1 MYNYIHKPTIERK
14 VTAAMKKIISM
25 LIALILVLTAMSFT
39 VTATAQCSEMY
50 VVSKNG
56 KGVNVRAAP
65 SKQAAVLRKVDYGEV
80 VLVDWSYAGND
91 GWTQIFWGSWG
102 DGYIMSRYLVDY
114 QPGPAPAPKK
124 DQPKKTTSAVDRS
137 LEAELA
143 SEKAVAEPF
152 YIAAR
157 PTRTLGWINFRTGP
171 ATTTSRIRS
180 MDGSTELTVVAE
192 TNNWYKALD
201 PQTNRIGYISKNYS
215 VRLAKQYIAKT
226 VTDTDAQK
234 LGQLNVNG
242 EFDLSCKLPEGYE
255 LQVVNV
261 QGGRIIA
268 SILPADITK
277 PQMYLSIAFDETY
290 ADVERMND
298 LSENELALL
307 EETYS
312 DMNEVAI
319 TYRETGYGTKLLV
332 AREIGSDVDFV
343 DILAIYKGY
352 FIEFNMTPNPNS
364 ANQSLSDAQVQMCID
379 FLTNLNF
386 TPVAK

>member
-1 MYNYIHKPTIERK
+1 MLKKTIALAL
-14 VTAAMKKIISM
+14 T
-25 LIALILVLTAMSFT
+25 LALILIST
-39 VTATAQCSEMY
+39 VSAASAWGASTMY
-50 VVSKNG
+50 VKTENG
-56 KGVNVRAAP
+56 KGVNVRSSPNLGNNIIGSVAYGG
-65 SKQAAVLRKVDYGEV
+65 SVLA
-80 VLVDWSYAGND
+80 DWSYAGND
-91 GWTQIFWGSWG
+91 GWTRVVWGSMG

-114 QPGPAPAPKK
+114 QPGPAPTPKK
-124 DQPKKTTSAVDRS
+124 DQQKKAATPAVDRS
-137 LEAELA
+137 LEAELT

-157 PTRTLGWINFRTGP
+157 PSRTSGWINFRTGP

-180 MDGSTELTVVAE
+180 MDGSTELTVLAE

-201 PQTNRIGYISKNYS
+201 PQTGKIGYISKNYS
-215 VRLAKQYIAKT
+215 VRLAKQYVTET
-226 VTDTDAQK
+226 VTDAGTQK
-234 LGQLNVNG
+234 LGTLNVNG
-242 EFDLSCKLPEGYE
+242 EFDLTCKLPEGYD

-261 QGGRIIA
+261 RGGKIIA
-268 SILPADITK
+268 SVLPVDITK

-290 ADVERMND
+290 GNVERMND
-298 LSENELALL
+298 LSDDELALL
-307 EETYS
+307 EQTFT

-319 TYRETGYGTKLLV
+319 SYRETGHGTKLLV

-352 FIEFNMTPNPNS
+352 FVEFNMTPNPNA
-364 ANQSLSDAQVQMCID
+364 ANQSLSNAQVQMCID

>member
-1 MYNYIHKPTIERK
+1 MLK
-14 VTAAMKKIISM
+14 KKIA
-25 LIALILVLTAMSFT
+25 LALALALILVSTIT
-39 VTATAQCSEMY
+39 VASAWGSSTMY
-50 VVSKNG
+50 VKTENG
-56 KGVNVRAAP
+56 KGVPVRSSPNLGDNVIGSVA
-65 SKQAAVLRKVDYGEV
+65 YGGSV
-80 VLVDWSYAGND
+80 QVDWSYAGND

-157 PTRTLGWINFRTGP
+157 PTRTSGWINFRTGP
-171 ATTTSRIRS
+171 STTTSRIRS
-180 MDGSTELTVVAE
+180 MDGSTELTVLAE

-201 PQTNRIGYISKNYS
+201 PQTNKIGYISKNYS

-255 LQVVNV
+255 LKVVNV
-261 QGGRIIA
+261 RGGRIIA

-298 LSENELALL
+298 LNEEELAFL
-307 EETYS
+307 EQTFT
-312 DMNEVAI
+312 DMNDVAI
-319 TYRETGYGTKLLV
+319 SYRETGYGTKLLV

-379 FLTNLNF
+379 FLTDLNF

>member
-1 MYNYIHKPTIERK
+1 MLK
-14 VTAAMKKIISM
+14 KKIA
-25 LIALILVLTAMSFT
+25 LVLALALILVSTITIASAWGSST
-39 VTATAQCSEMY
+39 MY
-50 VVSKNG
+50 VKTENG
-56 KGVNVRAAP
+56 KGVPVRSSPDLGDNVIGSVA
-65 SKQAAVLRKVDYGEV
+65 YGGSV
-80 VLVDWSYAGND
+80 QVDWSYAGND

-102 DGYIMSRYLVDY
+102 EGYIMSRYLVDY

-124 DQPKKTTSAVDRS
+124 DQTKKATPAVERS

-157 PTRTLGWINFRTGP
+157 PTRTSGWINFRIGP
-171 ATTTSRIRS
+171 STTTARIRS
-180 MDGSTELTVVAE
+180 MDGNTELTVLAE

-201 PQTNRIGYISKNYS
+201 PQTNKIGYISKNYS

-226 VTDTDAQK
+226 VTDTDVQK
-234 LGQLNVNG
+234 LGTLNVNG

-298 LSENELALL
+298 LNEEELALL
-307 EETYS
+307 EQTFT
-312 DMNEVAI
+312 DMNDVAI
-319 TYRETGYGTKLLV
+319 SYRETGYGTKLLV
-332 AREIGSDVDFV
+332 AREIGNDVDFV

-364 ANQSLSDAQVQMCID
+364 ANQTLSDAQVQMCID
-379 FLTNLNF
+379 FLTDLNF